1 MVYNFS
7 DYEPTH
13 NKAIDLCANLIANAR
28 VHKLPLKALHL
39 TPLYYEWYKSGVQTL
54 LNRPLLDEE
63 LLEFDGVNI
72 EKGSRYQSK
81 SVVLEYYQNKTV
93 EN

>member
-13 NKAIDLCANLIANAR
+13 NKAIDLCANLIASAR
-28 VHKLPLKALHL
+28 VNRKPLKALHL
-39 TPLYYEWYKSGVQTL
+39 TPIYYEWYKSGVQTL
-54 LNRPLLDEE
+54 LNRPLLDDEF
-63 LLEFDGVNI
+63 LEFDGVNI
-72 EKGSRYQSK
+72 EKGSRFQSK
-81 SVVLEYYQNKTV
+81 VIVLEYYENKPI

>member
-7 DYEPTH
+7 DYEPTY
-13 NKAIDLCANLIANAR
+13 NKTIDLCANLIANAR
-28 VHKLPLKALHL
+28 VNQMPLKALHL

-63 LLEFDGVNI
+63 LLQFDGVNI
-72 EKGSRYQSK
+72 EKGSRYQTK
-81 SVVLEYYQNKTV
+81 SVILEYYNNKPV
-93 EN
+93 LN